1 MKFSSRGAVGL
12 LSAMLLILV
21 VGIGGAASG
30 PTADDAA
37 IDSTQCTIECNDV
50 GESSGVAASWRHE
63 GILWTHNDSGDSPRL
78 FAMDQQGRHRHE
90 VEISGAKHIDWEDI
104 ASYAL
109 DGQPQLMIADV
120 GDNARRR
127 KEVVCYRVNE
137 PNLDSKR
144 VEVAQIWRI
153 QYPDGPRDCEA
164 VAVDVRERV
173 ILLAC
178 KVRNFAAE
186 VYSVPLETGRKDAQV
201 TATRVG
207 TIGMPMITAMD
218 IDPRDGRVV
227 VASYVDAMIFP
238 RKQVAG
244 GGKVDWEATFAQT
257 PTLLRTPWRRQG
269 EAICFDRHDDAVWLT
284 SEKKP
289 APLIR
294 VAIPR

>member
-1 MKFSSRGAVGL
+1 MKFSSQGTVGL
-12 LSAMLLILV
+12 LSAMLLLVV
-21 VGIGGAASG
+21 VGIGVAASG
-30 PTADDAA
+30 PAADEAA
-37 IDSTQCTIECNDV
+37 IESTQCTIECKDV

-78 FAMDQQGRHRHE
+78 FAMDQQGRHRQE
-90 VEISGAKHIDWEDI
+90 VEISGAKHVDWEDI
-104 ASYAL
+104 ASYEL
-109 DGQPQLMIADV
+109 DGRPQLLIADV
-120 GDNARRR
+120 GDNGRRR

-137 PNLDSKR
+137 PKLGNKR
-144 VEVAQIWRI
+144 IKVDQIWRI

-164 VAVDVRERV
+164 VAVDVQERV
-173 ILLAC
+173 ILLAS
-178 KVRNFAAE
+178 KVRNFAAD
-186 VYSVPLETGRKDAQV
+186 VYSVPLETGEKDAKV
-201 TATRVG
+201 MATRVG
-207 TIGMPMITAMD
+207 TIAMPMITAMD
-218 IDPRDGRVV
+218 IDPRDGRIV

-294 VAIPR
+294 VAVPR